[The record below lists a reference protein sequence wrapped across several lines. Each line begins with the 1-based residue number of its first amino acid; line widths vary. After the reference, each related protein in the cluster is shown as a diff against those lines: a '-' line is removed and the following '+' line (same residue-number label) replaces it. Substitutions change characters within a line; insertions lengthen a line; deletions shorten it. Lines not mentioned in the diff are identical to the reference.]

1 MDPRHKVQ
9 TGPPNH
15 WRRRAEPWQVT
26 GWLLLFSLLF
36 SRFGQGT
43 GQVGP
48 NERET
53 GVSLIPGEGERK
65 GFPSH
70 DTVGAMNPVPHGQ
83 GRPLQNDP
91 ENADQEPDLGHTDK
105 SMSPLGLYN
114 TLLFLEVDGGGL
126 HMIKHCLRRSRVHPR
141 RRRSW
146 SANFQEKG
154 GELVSCKFMENDD
167 YPWSGYF
174 ASTNTIAPTKSEPR
188 VQNKLLRS
196 AQQPV
201 VRKENS
207 ALSLM
212 LDYARDRN
220 LSKCWLCQNMPASI
234 HSPMS
239 NPIPFTK
246 ADYETF
252 NWNDLASRFR
262 EEADDCYTP
271 TYPVDVKSSQNTDIA
286 LYVARTVNDK
296 YLPSGFNF
304 TTLLRIIHIQ
314 RYVKL
319 GFEYRVQ
326 VALAQTNCSKP
337 SENQVCVPQPYTT
350 TAMAEALVY
359 VQPWAGTLTIGPVK
373 IQLRNCSAPQQNE
386 QRPQRDC
393 STYLPPVFTHELQN
407 VSLCFRG
414 IGKGH
419 EDLGQS
425 SCNTVVDVTL
435 KQSPLPER
443 VYLVCGDR
451 AYRCVPYE
459 DSRGVCYLAYLIPL
473 IREVEST
480 EIASLYPPLHIYKR
494 EISSTQK
501 VASFLLPW
509 YGVYVSQQ
517 ELSSLSKVL
526 ENHLNA
532 SSRAMLAEHKE
543 LQEVKTVALQNRM
556 ALDLLLAAQG
566 GTCKLI
572 GSECCSYISDATADV
587 MDMAHDTALGIKE
600 LHDSHGFNLG
610 DFSGVF
616 GSWGSGLVRFL
627 TTLAVAVFLFIL
639 LCSCVG
645 LIIKLVVK
653 KTTGSVLQAAQVHVT
668 GNTAD
673 HNHTGLRYYDF
684 ETFQDW
690 MRRFHPGII
699 SDEEEETQNLGS
711 LQEDGFH
718 ITMHRM
724 C

>member
-126 HMIKHCLRRSRVHPR
+126 HMIKP
-141 RRRSW
+141 
-146 SANFQEKG
+146 
-154 GELVSCKFMENDD
+154 
-167 YPWSGYF
+167 
-174 ASTNTIAPTKSEPR
+174 
-188 VQNKLLRS
+188 
-196 AQQPV
+196 
-201 VRKENS
+201 
-207 ALSLM
+207 
-212 LDYARDRN
+212 
-220 LSKCWLCQNMPASI
+220 
-234 HSPMS
+234 
-239 NPIPFTK
+239 
-246 ADYETF
+246 
-252 NWNDLASRFR
+252 
-262 EEADDCYTP
+262 
-271 TYPVDVKSSQNTDIA
+271 
-286 LYVARTVNDK
+286 
-296 YLPSGFNF
+296 
-304 TTLLRIIHIQ
+304 
-314 RYVKL
+314 
-319 GFEYRVQ
+319 
-326 VALAQTNCSKP
+326 KP

-359 VQPWAGTLTIGPVK
+359 VQPWAGTLSIGPVK

-690 MRRFHPGII
+690 MRRFHPEDHSRRMDSTSPCIVCA
-699 SDEEEETQNLGS
+699 SNLSMVMALYCTQS
-711 LQEDGFH
+711 AWVEDF
-718 ITMHRM
+718 TL
-724 C
+724 